1 MNSRKYILLILALAI
16 FLCIPVPYQSAQAA
30 NKDALIAPVV
40 VTINSQPIYET
51 ELLYFLIGRNGQD
64 ILAELIENAIL
75 AQKADFYGATIDPE
89 KPRKEML
96 KMYGED
102 KFNELSR
109 SFDVVK
115 ILRAVEREHLSEKV
129 YDAMIETLISEKG
142 IEISREK
149 ALDYYLQNSDMWSR
163 PAVVRFSIIVAEN
176 AEEAKNAHDELTE
189 GGSFADVAA
198 KYSIDEATAG
208 NGGDIGEMI
217 PKGFFRGPLT
227 KLEDAIFELPLSK
240 FSDVISIENNHFI
253 VMPTQRLEKVEK
265 KFKEV
270 SDYIVHLLAL
280 EAVDPFVKEKLA
292 EYRDTATIEVIY
304 PIFETNDDAQKN
316 FVKVNKL
323 TQPLHKCLVYP
334 TVVKVN
340 GEEISEQEMLFFLI
354 GRHGQEI
361 LQELIENMTISQMA
375 EPLGVEVDRD
385 EPQKMLASTYGEEKI
400 QTLEN
405 SFDMDKVRDAIYREL
420 LAKKVFIKKRD
431 LLAEEVGVDVTEDM
445 AKKYYDNNKQRWQ
458 IPERVR
464 FSIIVTDTEGDMKSV
479 LSEIQSGAPF
489 ADTARKYSIDEVTK
503 DDGGDIGTL
512 WPRGL
517 FVGPFTELED
527 KIFSLEINDTSKM
540 MFIQDRFY
548 VVKLTEKVAKEEQSF
563 DTVKDDIIESM
574 NNVRVYPMLQ
584 EWLTQLGNAIEID
597 VKYPIFDLETEIT
610 MKSMETMSLGD

>member
-1 MNSRKYILLILALAI
+1 MRSKKFYLVLLAVVILLSV
-16 FLCIPVPYQSAQAA
+16 PVQYQSAQASS
-30 NKDALIAPVV
+30 KDVLIAPIV

-75 AQKADFYGATIDPE
+75 AQKADFYGVTIDPE
-89 KPRKEML
+89 QPRQEML

-102 KFNELSR
+102 KFQELSE
-109 SFDVVK
+109 SFDVAK
-115 ILRAVEREHLSEKV
+115 ILRAVERENLSEKV
-129 YDAMIETLISEKG
+129 YDAMIESLISEKG
-142 IEISREK
+142 IEITREK

-163 PAVVRFSIIVAEN
+163 PAVARFSIIVAEN
-176 AEEAKNAHDELTE
+176 AEEAKKAHDELNE
-189 GGSFADVAA
+189 GTSFADVAT
-198 KYSIDEATAG
+198 KYSIDKATAG

-227 KLEDAIFELPLSK
+227 NLEDSIFELPLNK

-253 VMPTQRLEKVEK
+253 VMPTQRLQKVEK

-270 SDYIVHLLAL
+270 GDYIGHLLAL
-280 EAVDPFVKEKLA
+280 EEVDPFVKEKLA
-292 EYRDTATIEVIY
+292 EYRDTAKIEVIY
-304 PIFETNDDAQKN
+304 PIFETHDDAKKN
-316 FVKVNKL
+316 FVKVETL
-323 TQPLHKCLVYP
+323 TQPIHKCLVYP
-334 TVVKVN
+334 TVVEVN

-354 GRHGQEI
+354 GRHGQEM
-361 LQELIENMTISQMA
+361 LQELIENMAISQRA
-375 EPLGVEVDRD
+375 ESLGVEVDRN
-385 EPQKMLASTYGEEKI
+385 EPGKMLASTYSAEKI
-400 QTLEN
+400 KTLEN
-405 SFDMDKVRDAIYREL
+405 AFDMDKVRDAIYREL

-431 LLAEEVGVDVTEDM
+431 VLVAEVGVDVTDDI

-464 FSIIVTDTEGDMKSV
+464 FSIIVTDTEGDMKSA
-479 LSEIQSGAPF
+479 LSEIQNGASF
-489 ADTARKYSIDEVTK
+489 EATARKYSIDEVTK
-503 DDGGDIGTL
+503 DEGGDIGTL

-527 KIFSLEINDTSKM
+527 KIFDLQTNDTSEM

-548 VVKLTEKVAKEEQSF
+548 VVKLTERVAKEEQSF
-563 DTVKDDIIESM
+563 ETVKDDIIESM

-584 EWLTQLGNAIEID
+584 DWLTELGNEIEID

-610 MKSMETMSLGD
+610 MKAMETMSLGD